1 MNCVSRSELAEIMGL
16 RCFVNSYLDTTVA
29 NLDESL
35 WSTGKNIDATGVG
48 ANVASGLVLPDDDGE
63 LFG

>member
-1 MNCVSRSELAEIMGL
+1 MGL